1 MAMTK
6 ITDEFLRYMR
16 YEKNRSPLTVK
27 AYHDDLLDFET
38 FFINKDEALTWQT
51 VDADIIRDWMEHM
64 MERGNKSAS
73 VNRRLSAVKMLFR
86 FALSRNL
93 VERDP
98 AHMLEG
104 PKNEKPLPCFVREKQ
119 MDNLLDDIKWEDTY
133 KDVRARTLLLFFY
146 TTGVRLAEL
155 VALNNNDVSY
165 ESLQLTVTGKGDK
178 QRVVP
183 FGQELKAAMERYVKM
198 RDQLT
203 GEGKPDGAFF
213 VTKKGERIK
222 RAQVQR
228 IVREKLSLVTTMKK
242 KSPHVLRHSFATA
255 MLNNGADIESVQKLL
270 GHASIST
277 TEKYTHTTFEQL
289 KQVYTNAHPRA

>member
-1 MAMTK
+1 MTK

-38 FFINKDEALTWQT
+38 FFTDRDEALTWQT

-86 FALSRNL
+86 FALSRHL

-119 MDNLLDDIKWEDTY
+119 MDSLLDDMKWEDTY

-183 FGQELKAAMERYVKM
+183 FGQELKAAMERYVRM

-213 VTKKGERIK
+213 VTEKGERIK

-242 KSPHVLRHSFATA
+242 SRLMCCATRLRR
-255 MLNNGADIESVQKLL
+255 QC
-270 GHASIST
+270 ST
-277 TEKYTHTTFEQL
+277 MGPT
-289 KQVYTNAHPRA
+289 